1 MNHVR
6 RASIAS
12 GLAATVLLA
21 AACGGHDSDKAG
33 GGGAVEPTVL
43 TFALTTGT
51 PPLQLQSWA
60 EALAEASNGN
70 VTIDFQTGWRDGEP
84 DFEIGTIADVQSDKV
99 DMAWVGAR
107 AFDRV
112 DVDSFQALLAPLLVD
127 SHDLQAAVFEAGI
140 PEQMLA
146 GVDDV
151 DLVGIGVLPGP
162 MRKVLGVDKPFLRPA
177 DFAGAVVGMNDSA
190 LSEQTLLALGA
201 TPRAMVASTQLD
213 GVEGYEQQLASIVG
227 NHYAAVADYVTG
239 NLNLWPRPLVILI
252 GTQAYESLTAGQQDA
267 LRDAS
272 AAAVADALTDSRTE
286 DTIAVAS
293 LCRDGMTLAVAS
305 DDDLSEL
312 RRAVEPVYEQLL
324 ADAQAKAHLEA
335 IQALKDDLDAG
346 PDTATCPTAEP
357 SADEQ
362 TAASQLNGTYQWTLT
377 DDEAL
382 EHGTPGDKTPAALER
397 LYPTTFTA
405 VLDNGHWSL
414 AQTAGPGV
422 DGGTYE
428 EFRDRI
434 VFTWDA
440 GLELTFTYNV
450 DDDGNLTLSPVQPM
464 PDGDAFVW
472 STKTWI
478 KTTD

>member
-1 MNHVR
+1 MNQVR
-6 RASIAS
+6 RAAIAS

-51 PPLQLQSWA
+51 PPLQVQSWA

-70 VTIDFQTGWRDGEP
+70 VTINFEAGWRDGEP
-84 DFEIGTIADVQSDKV
+84 DFEIGTIADVQSGKV

-140 PEQMLA
+140 PERMLA
-146 GVDDV
+146 GVDDI

-162 MRKVLGVDKPFLRPA
+162 MRKVLGVDKPFLGPA

-190 LSEQTLLALGA
+190 LSEQTLVALGA

-227 NHYAAVADYVTG
+227 NHYAAVAEYVTG
-239 NLNLWPRPLVILI
+239 NLNLWPRPLVIVI
-252 GTQAYESLTAGQQDA
+252 GTQAYESLTAGQQGA

-272 AAAVADALTDSRTE
+272 AAAVADALHGSRSE

-324 ADAQAKAHLEA
+324 ADAQTKAHLEA

-346 PDTATCPTAEP
+346 PDTATCATAKP

-362 TAASQLNGTYQWTLT
+362 TASQLNGTYQWTLT
-377 DDEAL
+377 DDDAL
-382 EHGTPGDKTPAALER
+382 EHGEPGDKTPEALESW
-397 LYPTTFTA
+397 YPTTFTA
-405 VLDNGHWSL
+405 ELDNGRWSL
-414 AQTAGPGV
+414 AQTADHGV

-428 EFRDRI
+428 EFRDRV

-450 DDDGNLTLSPVQPM
+450 DDAGNLTLSPVQPM
-464 PDGDAFVW
+464 EVGDAFVW